1 MAEDFPGAPA
11 NWSEVLASLKS
22 SLTSMPNTELLS
34 SVDLVLLEL
43 ERRLLHYSHVGH
55 EMVPMADEGLVLAS
69 RAAARLRQAQ
79 SATSHT
85 AGHLQVVGI
94 GDWRP
99 RSTSPLWSDDPRV
112 NPGEQGHPE

>member
-1 MAEDFPGAPA
+1 MADDPRGGPVD
-11 NWSEVLASLKS
+11 WSEVLASLKS
-22 SLTSMPNTELLS
+22 SLATMPNGELLA
-34 SVDLVLLEL
+34 SVDVVLLEL

-55 EMVPMADEGLVLAS
+55 EMIPMADEGLVLAS

-85 AGHLQVVGI
+85 AGHLQVVGV

-99 RSTSPLWSDDPRV
+99 RSTSPSWSDDPRV
-112 NPGEQGHPE
+112 NPGEQGLSE

>member
-1 MAEDFPGAPA
+1 MTDGSHGGAA
-11 NWSEVLASLKS
+11 DWSEVFASLKS
-22 SLTSMPNTELLS
+22 SLTPMPNAELLS
-34 SVDLVLLEL
+34 AVDLVLLEL

-85 AGHLQVVGI
+85 AGHLQVVGV

-99 RSTSPLWSDDPRV
+99 RSTSPRWSDDPRV
-112 NPGEQGHPE
+112 NPGE